1 MPQLSGTLILG
12 ESILSKIDPYL
23 LIVAMEEAS
32 EFAQACSKVY
42 RHNGGKHERKCLSEE
57 VGDLQ
62 AMINLLTEEGFVD
75 LEVVEKKRIKREK
88 KHRRNY

>member
-1 MPQLSGTLILG
+1 MPLSCGTLILG
-12 ESILSKIDPYL
+12 ENILSKIDPYL

>member
-1 MPQLSGTLILG
+1 M
-12 ESILSKIDPYL
+12 SKIDPYL

-42 RHNGGKHERKCLSEE
+42 RHNGGKHERKCLYEE

>member
-1 MPQLSGTLILG
+1 
-12 ESILSKIDPYL
+12 
-23 LIVAMEEAS
+23 MEEAS

-42 RHNGGKHERKCLSEE
+42 RHNGGKHELKCLSQE

-62 AMINLLTEEGFVD
+62 AMINLLREEGYID
-75 LEVVEKKRIKREK
+75 LEVAEKKRIKREK